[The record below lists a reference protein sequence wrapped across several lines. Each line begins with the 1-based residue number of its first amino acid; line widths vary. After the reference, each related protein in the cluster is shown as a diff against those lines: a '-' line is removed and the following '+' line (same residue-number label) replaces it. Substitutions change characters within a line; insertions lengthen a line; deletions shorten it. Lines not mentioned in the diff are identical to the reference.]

1 VSCRHLAWYSGGVPH
16 GVLWP
21 PHHIGCCCCCCCCC
35 RLFPRSRRSENYTMG
50 VLRVLSRVPARPGR
64 QEQQQHQQQQQ
75 QPLLLPTASSQ
86 STASCQSSQ
95 GARRPWRSEGSG
107 GVAAVAGA
115 DDLLHQQQSC
125 GSADDRLPPLTGTG
139 GLSPT
144 NSDMYTPFATP
155 GEAGTA
161 AAAAAQAAF
170 VPLSHHPN
178 MATAGSPATV
188 PLGVLQLTIQVQGL
202 VLQLTIQVQG
212 LSAGHQPCPHWC
224 EMWPFHP
231 ADPLSGCLISHTL
244 PG

>member
-1 VSCRHLAWYSGGVPH
+1 MSWWHLASGGAPH

-21 PHHIGCCCCCCCCC
+21 PHHIGCCCCCCC

-50 VLRVLSRVPARPGR
+50 VLRVLSRVPTRPARQR
-64 QEQQQHQQQQQ
+64 QQQQQQQ
-75 QPLLLPTASSQ
+75 QPLLLTVASSQ
-86 STASCQSSQ
+86 STASCQSSL
-95 GARRPWRSEGSG
+95 GASPPRSEGD
-107 GVAAVAGA
+107 VAAVAGA

-125 GSADDRLPPLTGTG
+125 DSVDDRLPPLTGTG
-139 GLSPT
+139 GLSPA

-202 VLQLTIQVQG
+202 GLQLTIQVQG
-212 LSAGHQPCPHWC
+212 LCNVTIQVQGSSRVS
-224 EMWPFHP
+224 
-231 ADPLSGCLISHTL
+231 LV
-244 PG
+244 